1 MKRSLSRSFFRSFP
15 DTARTFWLLLL
26 VSLSA
31 RSSEIVFENT
41 SGMTT
46 DYYMFGRQYGDD
58 ISLAGGGRIVTQFT
72 FLYFGNIPTNLISA
86 GEWRIRFY
94 KNDGALEYP
103 NVPSTQKPKS
113 LIWESGMYPVQ
124 PGFQKTTLAVP
135 QVTVPDRFTWTVEF
149 FNLPQDSNNGAG
161 LVLAHPPTIG
171 AQLPGRISPVIGSYS
186 DFWML
191 GEADIEDSWSLHLF
205 SNNLDV
211 GPQGNF
217 FAQVVTVANPNK
229 APVWISAALNRRVSE
244 GSTLLFQLKATD
256 SDLPA
261 QPLTYR
267 LISGPTGLTV
277 STNGVVTWRPTEEQG
292 PSTNQVRVDVH
303 DGVQA
308 TSQEFNIVVQE
319 SNLPPVWTAPGTRR
333 VSEGLRLSFQL
344 KATDSDLP
352 AQPLTYRLISGPTGL
367 TVSTNGVVNWRPTEE
382 QGPSTNRVRVNVSD
396 SFTTVAQDFDIIVR
410 DSEPTAAVAKLE
422 IAGNP
427 DGTLSLRL
435 RATSGFNYKI
445 EQSTSL
451 GGTWTQLPGAAAVAG
466 KSLSEAVTIP
476 LPNSPATNLFLRAS
490 RL

>member
-15 DTARTFWLLLL
+15 DMARTFWLLLL

-58 ISLAGGGRIVTQFT
+58 ISLAGSGRIVTEFT

-94 KNDGALEYP
+94 KNDGAPEYP
-103 NVPSTQKPKS
+103 NITSTEKPKS

-124 PGFQKTTLAVP
+124 SGYQKTTLAVP

-149 FNLPQDSNNGAG
+149 FNLPQDSDNGAG
-161 LVLAHPPTIG
+161 LVLANPPTIG
-171 AQLPGRISPVIGSYS
+171 AKLPGNISPVIGSYS

-205 SNNLDV
+205 SSNPDV

-217 FAQVVTVANPNK
+217 FAQVIAVANPNK

-244 GSTLLFQLKATD
+244 GSTLVFQLKATD

-277 STNGVVTWRPTEEQG
+277 STNGVVT
-292 PSTNQVRVDVH
+292 
-303 DGVQA
+303 
-308 TSQEFNIVVQE
+308 
-319 SNLPPVWTAPGTRR
+319 
-333 VSEGLRLSFQL
+333 
-344 KATDSDLP
+344 
-352 AQPLTYRLISGPTGL
+352 
-367 TVSTNGVVNWRPTEE
+367 WRPTEE